1 MNYPGWQGAESARRA
16 NQAARES
23 GRLAGAGGGGCLV
36 STFVALMIVV
46 GVLVMAAPVAWRIL
60 G

>member
-1 MNYPGWQGAESARRA
+1 MNYPGWQGAEAARRA

-23 GRLAGAGGGGCLV
+23 GRLAGGGGGGCLV
-36 STFVALMIVV
+36 STVVALMIVL
-46 GVLVMAAPVAWRIL
+46 GVLMVAAPVAWRIL